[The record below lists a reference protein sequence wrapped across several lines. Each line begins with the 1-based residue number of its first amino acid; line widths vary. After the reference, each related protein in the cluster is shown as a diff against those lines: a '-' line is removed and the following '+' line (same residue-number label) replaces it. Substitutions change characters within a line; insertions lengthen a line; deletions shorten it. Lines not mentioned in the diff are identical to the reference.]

1 MDISLTTYL
10 LYVYSRLVAFF
21 RLKNEFK
28 HGRLYIH
35 AFQEDFMLQNQL
47 DKLEAV
53 SGGAALALTR
63 LEGDLLHYKVLS
75 KALIWGRLISNG
87 GRIKRVKY
95 IIRRRYLTGVTRI
108 LFETSTGTF

>member
-1 MDISLTTYL
+1 
-10 LYVYSRLVAFF
+10 LVALF

-35 AFQEDFMLQNQL
+35 AFQEEFMLQNQL

-63 LEGDLLHYKVLS
+63 LEGDLLHYKVPS
-75 KALIWGRLISNG
+75 KALIRRRLTSNG
-87 GRIKRVKY
+87 ERIKSVKN
-95 IIRRRYLTGVTRI
+95 IIR
-108 LFETSTGTF
+108 